1 MTSSNGFQ
9 VAAVRRPGAALQ
21 CGASL
26 IEVLIALVIFAF
38 GTLGLAGL
46 QMRTL
51 SFGQSS
57 MFRSQAAV
65 LTDDV
70 LDRMRANRADAKA
83 GRWDTTLAT
92 GSASITGTE
101 IYNTDL
107 KDWKQLVESI
117 LPSGQAAI
125 AVTATE
131 VTVTVQWLDD
141 RRASETTQFVTKSR
155 L

>member
-1 MTSSNGFQ
+1 MNSSCVQLPTNGLSARQ
-9 VAAVRRPGAALQ
+9 A
-21 CGASL
+21 GASL

-46 QMRTL
+46 QVRSL

-70 LDRMRANRADAKA
+70 LDRMRADRVDAKA
-83 GRWDTTLAT
+83 GRWDTTLGTA
-92 GSASITGTE
+92 ASSISGTE
-101 IYNTDL
+101 IYKTDL
-107 KDWKQLVESI
+107 KDWKQQVEGL

-125 AVTATE
+125 TVTATE
-131 VTVTVQWLDD
+131 ATVTLQWLDD
-141 RRASETTQFVTKSR
+141 RRAEQTIQFVTKSR